1 MKANVRV
8 QLNKKQKAAIREAV
22 DEEYC
27 KKGEGIIRRVYKLM
41 CVALNDDFG
50 FGAGRLARLIERIN
64 TLSAKYENDEVFW
77 EHIDKRLA
85 QMGANFQPEDYE
97 QMERDRECMT

>member
-1 MKANVRV
+1 MKARIPM

-22 DEEYC
+22 AEEIR
-27 KKGEGIIRRVYKLM
+27 KQGEDSVRRVFKLM
-41 CVALNDDFG
+41 CVSLNDDFG
-50 FGAGRLARLIERIN
+50 FGAGRLARVIDRIN
-64 TLSAKYENDEVFW
+64 TLSREHDNDEVFW

-97 QMERDRECMT
+97 LMEGSGRK